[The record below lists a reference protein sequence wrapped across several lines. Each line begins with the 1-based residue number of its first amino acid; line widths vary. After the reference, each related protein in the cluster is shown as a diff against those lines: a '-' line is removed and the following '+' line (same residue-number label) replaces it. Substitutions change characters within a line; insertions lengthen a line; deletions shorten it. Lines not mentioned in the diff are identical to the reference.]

1 MAAAVVN
8 RAAADFPAP
17 AIGAA
22 AGQAVPQSTA
32 KATNREKKVP
42 QSTAKPDTPPRFVV
56 LDESDDEGDFDDFAG
71 LDAKEWRIETRYRL
85 RKDGKEIIYWNYRRR
100 KIHHDAD
107 GNRRIEYRKGGSR
120 ER

>member
-1 MAAAVVN
+1 MDAPGEIQPSTAKVPQRTRAVN
-8 RAAADFPAP
+8 SERET
-17 AIGAA
+17 
-22 AGQAVPQSTA
+22 VPQSTA
-32 KATNREKKVP
+32 KSPGFAVLGDDFEADD
-42 QSTAKPDTPPRFVV
+42 SEPDF
-56 LDESDDEGDFDDFAG
+56 LKFAG
-71 LDAKEWRIETRYRL
+71 LDAKEWRVETRYRW